1 MSKSEQYMALR
12 EQGMTY
18 DAIAKRYGVTRQAVQ
33 DSISRHKNRTTYIK
47 PTTVIFPGL
56 RQWMTEHHVRVGRA
70 GAQDGVGIFGQALSA
85 GRISNQSIERILA
98 VTGLTY
104 EQAFRR

>member
-56 RQWMTEHHVRVGRA
+56 RQWMTEHHVRVAELERRTGRHLR
-70 GAQDGVGIFGQALSA
+70 QALSA
-85 GRISNQSIERILA
+85 GRISNQSNERILA
-98 VTGLTY
+98 ATGLTY

>member
-1 MSKSEQYMALR
+1 MMRLQKDMVLLGRPYR
-12 EQGMTY
+12 
-18 DAIAKRYGVTRQAVQ
+18 IASVGT
-33 DSISRHKNRTTYIK
+33 KNRTTYIK

-56 RQWMTEHHVRVGRA
+56 RQWMTEHHVRVAELERRTGRHLR
-70 GAQDGVGIFGQALSA
+70 QALSA

>member
-1 MSKSEQYMALR
+1 MSKIEQYMALR
-12 EQGMTY
+12 EQEMTY
-18 DAIAKRYGVTRQAVQ
+18 DAIAKRCGVTRQAVH
-33 DSISRHKNRTTYIK
+33 DSISRHKNRITYIK

-56 RQWMTEHHVRVGRA
+56 RQWMAEHHIRVAELERITGKHLR
-70 GAQDGVGIFGQALSA
+70 QALKT
-85 GRISNQSIERILA
+85 GHISNQSIELLLA

>member
-1 MSKSEQYMALR
+1 MSKVEQYVALR

-18 DAIAKRYGVTRQAVQ
+18 DMIAKRCGVTRQAAH
-33 DSISRHKNRTTYIK
+33 DGIKHHENRITNIK

-56 RQWMTEHHVRVGRA
+56 RQWMTEHHVRVAELERMT
-70 GAQDGVGIFGQALSA
+70 GVRLRHALST
-85 GRISNQSIERILA
+85 GHISNQNIELILA
-98 VTGLTY
+98 STGLTY

>member
-1 MSKSEQYMALR
+1 MSKTEQYMALR

-33 DSISRHKNRTTYIK
+33 DSISQHKNRITYIK

-56 RQWMTEHHVRVGRA
+56 RQWMAEHHVRVAELERITGRHLR
-70 GAQDGVGIFGQALSA
+70 QALST
-85 GRISNQSIERILA
+85 GRISRQSIELLLT

>member
-1 MSKSEQYMALR
+1 
-12 EQGMTY
+12 MTY

-56 RQWMTEHHVRVGRA
+56 RQWMTEHHVRVAELERRTGRHLR
-70 GAQDGVGIFGQALSA
+70 QALSA

-104 EQAFRR
+104 EQAFRG

>member
-47 PTTVIFPGL
+47 PTTVIFP
-56 RQWMTEHHVRVGRA
+56 RSEEHTSE
-70 GAQDGVGIFGQALSA
+70 L
-85 GRISNQSIERILA
+85 QSQR
-98 VTGLTY
+98 
-104 EQAFRR
+104 

>member
-1 MSKSEQYMALR
+1 MSKIEQYMALR

-18 DAIAKRYGVTRQAVQ
+18 DAIAKRCGVTRQAVH
-33 DSISRHKNRTTYIK
+33 DSVSRRKNRTTYIK
-47 PTTVIFPGL
+47 PTVVTFPGL
-56 RQWMTEHHVRVGRA
+56 RQWMAENHIRVAELERITGRHLR
-70 GAQDGVGIFGQALSA
+70 QALKT
-85 GRISNQSIERILA
+85 GHISNQSIELVLA